1 MELEQYL
8 NQNYSQQTAKRYLF
22 ALNRYLSNPQTATA
36 NYNQIMDYLGSLRK
50 HQVSIRVELHAIKS
64 YYRYLVETGQRAD
77 NPAESIKLR
86 NDKSR
91 AIQLQD
97 LFTSEELERLLE
109 REERYPI
116 LKNRNKIILSL
127 LIYQALLTGEIKR
140 LELNDID
147 LEAGLIKIKGSSKNN
162 GRELKLTAKQ
172 VYWLMSY
179 LEKDRIQLLK
189 ESTNQLIISKLGKAE
204 SGEGI
209 SYLISRMQ
217 GKFPNRKLTPKTIRQ
232 SVIANLLKSGKDLR
246 LVQVYAGHKYPS
258 STEQYQQTDVEELK
272 NEVLK
277 FHPLDSMNQSK

>member
-8 NQNYSQQTAKRYLF
+8 NRNYSQQTGKRYLF

-36 NYNQIMDYLGSLRK
+36 NYNQIMDYLGQLRK

-64 YYRYLVETGQRAD
+64 YYRYLLETDQRTD

-97 LFTSEELERLLE
+97 LFTSEELERLLD

-116 LKNRNKIILSL
+116 LKNRNRIILSL
-127 LIYQALLTGEIKR
+127 LIYQGLMSGEIKR
-140 LELNDID
+140 LERNDID

-209 SYLISRMQ
+209 SYLVSSMQ
-217 GKFPNRKLTPKTIRQ
+217 SIFPNRKLNPQTIRQ
-232 SVIANLLKSGKDLR
+232 SVIANLLKEGKDLR
-246 LVQVYAGHKYPS
+246 LVQVFAGHKYPS
-258 STEQYQQTDVEELK
+258 STEQYKQNDVEELK

-277 FHPLDSMNQSK
+277 FHPLDGPALS